1 MAAAREAIEKS
12 GRPASAIAAIGITN
26 QRETAIVWDRA
37 TGRPIHNAIVWQDRR
52 TAPLCRELVA
62 EGLDEHV
69 RATTG
74 LLIDAYF
81 SATKLKWLLDNVPGA
96 RSPGE
101 AGRARLRHRRQLPP
115 LAADRG
121 RVHATDASNACRT
134 MLFDITRQDWDDR
147 LLERLDIPR
156 AMLPEVRDNSGR
168 FGETEPISLLGAA
181 IPITGMAGDQ
191 QAATFGQACFQPG
204 MLKSTYGTGCF
215 ALLNTGERLVPS
227 KNRLLSTI
235 AWRLDGKPTYAIEG
249 SIFIAGAAVQWVRDG
264 LRAIAHAAES
274 EALARTVP
282 DCGGVYLVP
291 AFTGL
296 GAPWWDPDA
305 RGAILGITRDSTG
318 AHIVRAALEAVCLPD
333 RRPDDR
339 DEGRHPGRRC
349 RRLPRGAPGRWRH
362 GRQRLGLPVPRRH
375 PRLPGRAPGGARDH
389 GIGRRLSRRARHRL
403 LSLARRDQPKLAG
416 RWPLHAL
423 DAGRDPRRPPRRLGR
438 GRGGCASAN
447 QRAGEPPGGRRAE
460 IVTLVQ
466 RQGFVT
472 IEALAQQFEVT
483 PQTIRRDINE
493 LAEEGVLQ
501 RHHGG
506 AALPSSVQ
514 NIAYSSRQVLHL
526 EAKQRIARAV
536 ARSVPDNAS
545 LSINIG
551 TTNEEIAKALMR
563 HEGLSVITNNLN
575 VANIMAA
582 NEASR

>member
-1 MAAAREAIEKS
+1 MAADLVLALDQGTTSSRAILFDAAGKPVASGQRELQQFYPADGWVEHDPEHIWADTMAAAREAIEGS

-26 QRETAIVWDRA
+26 QRETAVVWDRA

-52 TAPLCRELVA
+52 TAPLCRDLVA

-96 RSPGE
+96 RE
-101 AGRARLRHRRQLPP
+101 RARRGE
-115 LAADRG
+115 LACGTVDSFLLWRLTGG

-168 FGETEPISLLGAA
+168 FGESEPSLLGAS

-305 RGAILGITRDSTG
+305 RGAILGITRDTTG
-318 AHIVRAALEAVCLPD
+318 AHIVRAALEAVCYQTADLMTAMKDDIRAADAGVFPEALRVD
-333 RRPDDR
+333 GGMVANDWVCQYLADILDCPVERPAVL
-339 DEGRHPGRRC
+339 ETTA
-349 RRLPRGAPGRWRH
+349 LGA
-362 GRQRLGLPVPRRH
+362 
-375 PRLPGRAPGGARDH
+375 AY
-389 GIGRRLSRRARHRL
+389 
-403 LSLARRDQPKLAG
+403 LAG
-416 RWPLHAL
+416 LAIGFYPSL
-423 DAGRDPRRPPRRLGR
+423 DAISRSWRADGRFTPSMPAATRDARL
-438 GRGGCASAN
+438 
-447 QRAGEPPGGRRAE
+447 AGWAE
-460 IVTLVQ
+460 
-466 RQGFVT
+466 
-472 IEALAQQFEVT
+472 
-483 PQTIRRDINE
+483 
-493 LAEEGVLQ
+493 
-501 RHHGG
+501 
-506 AALPSSVQ
+506 
-514 NIAYSSRQVLHL
+514 
-526 EAKQRIARAV
+526 AV
-536 ARSVPDNAS
+536 AR
-545 LSINIG
+545 IR
-551 TTNEEIAKALMR
+551 TNGR
-563 HEGLSVITNNLN
+563 
-575 VANIMAA
+575 
-582 NEASR
+582 